1 MIKTLMFD
9 LGGVIMEIERMN
21 AVKALEALGMRDVD
35 KMLGDYGQTGPFL
48 QLEKGEISPEEF
60 HREIHKLMPSGVT
73 DDQIDEAFEKFLVG
87 IPVERLRKLEEL
99 HKKYNIYQ
107 LSNTNKI
114 MWDGFITK
122 EFRKDGHDMSY
133 YFDGTVASFEAKA
146 YKPDAEIFRIAERRF
161 GIKPEETIFFD
172 DSKAN
177 CEAAAKL
184 GFRTEWIG
192 PENPIT

>member
-1 MIKTLMFD
+1 MIKNLMFD

-60 HREIHKLMPSGVT
+60 HREIHKLMPAGVT

-99 HKKYNIYQ
+99 HKKYNIYL

-177 CEAAAKL
+177 CEAAAAL

-192 PENPIT
+192 PENPIA

>member
-1 MIKTLMFD
+1 MIKNLMFD
-9 LGGVIMEIERMN
+9 LGGVIMEIDRMQ
-21 AVKALEALGMRDVD
+21 AVRALQALGMRDVD

-60 HREIHKLMPSGVT
+60 HQEIHKLMPAGVT

-99 HKKYNIYQ
+99 HKDYNIYL

-114 MWDGFITK
+114 MWDGFIAD

-133 YFDGTVASFEAKA
+133 YFDGTVASFEARA

-192 PENPIT
+192 PENPIA

>member
-1 MIKTLMFD
+1 MIKNLMFD

-60 HREIHKLMPSGVT
+60 HREIHKLMPAGVT

-99 HKKYNIYQ
+99 HKKYNIYL

-192 PENPIT
+192 PENPIA

>member
-1 MIKTLMFD
+1 MFD

-21 AVKALEALGMRDVD
+21 AVKALEALGMCDVD

-60 HREIHKLMPSGVT
+60 HREIHKLMPAGVT

-99 HKKYNIYQ
+99 HKKYNIYL

-122 EFRKDGHDMSY
+122 EFRKDGHDISY

-192 PENPIT
+192 PENPIA

>member
-1 MIKTLMFD
+1 
-9 LGGVIMEIERMN
+9 MEIERMN

-60 HREIHKLMPSGVT
+60 HREIHKLMPAGVT

-99 HKKYNIYQ
+99 HKKYNIYL

-161 GIKPEETIFFD
+161 RIKPEETIFFD

-192 PENPIT
+192 PENPIA

>member
-1 MIKTLMFD
+1 MFD

-60 HREIHKLMPSGVT
+60 HREIHKLMPAGVT

-99 HKKYNIYQ
+99 HKDYNIYL

-114 MWDGFITK
+114 MWDGFIAD

-192 PENPIT
+192 PENPIA